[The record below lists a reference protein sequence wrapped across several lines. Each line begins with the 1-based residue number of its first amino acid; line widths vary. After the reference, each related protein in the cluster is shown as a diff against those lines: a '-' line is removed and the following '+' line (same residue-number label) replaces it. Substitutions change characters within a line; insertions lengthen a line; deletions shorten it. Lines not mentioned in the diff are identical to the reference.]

1 MLNLENLQTYLQIIN
16 NLLIFFFFY
25 KTTRK
30 FFPLLSAKV
39 FFQA

>member
-16 NLLIFFFFY
+16 NLLIIIFFY

-30 FFPLLSAKV
+30 FFPLLSTKV

>member
-30 FFPLLSAKV
+30 FFSLLSTKV
-39 FFQA
+39 FFQV